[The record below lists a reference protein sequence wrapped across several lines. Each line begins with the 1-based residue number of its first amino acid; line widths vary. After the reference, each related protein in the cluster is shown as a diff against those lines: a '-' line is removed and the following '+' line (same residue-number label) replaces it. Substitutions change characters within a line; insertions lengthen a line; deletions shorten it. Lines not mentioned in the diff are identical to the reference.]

1 MKKILCA
8 LVLMVLII
16 TGCGKHG
23 GNNEGGKELSY
34 TISGVTIT
42 PGEDFSEAYKTLGEP
57 DKYTEAASC
66 YFDGMDK
73 VFTYSGFEVR
83 TYPVGEK
90 DYVQDLCISSDEYK
104 TDKGIT
110 VGSSLEDVVK
120 AYGEGYE
127 LNGKM
132 YRYMEGNNQY
142 IYFFIMNDAVKF
154 FGYAEDVQN

>member
-1 MKKILCA
+1 
-8 LVLMVLII
+8 
-16 TGCGKHG
+16 
-23 GNNEGGKELSY
+23 
-34 TISGVTIT
+34 
-42 PGEDFSEAYKTLGEP
+42 
-57 DKYTEAASC
+57 
-66 YFDGMDK
+66 
-73 VFTYSGFEVR
+73 
-83 TYPVGEK
+83 
-90 DYVQDLCISSDEYK
+90 
-104 TDKGIT
+104 